1 MTAGD
6 SSSELPRPRLL
17 VFDVDGT
24 LIDTLRPMRQ
34 ALNEVL
40 AANGRPPW
48 SEAAVRGHL
57 SLGLQGLLAA
67 ALRAGGPAPEVAR
80 ERAGQAQLLQR
91 YLALAPLQ
99 ARAYPGAAALLE
111 QARAAGCRLAVC
123 SNAAGPVLQ
132 VLFEAQGW
140 QAGFEAVV
148 HAGNAAALKPS
159 GQGLQQLLAQL
170 EVAPA
175 QAWLIGDSALDADCA
190 QAAGCAFVWFSGGY
204 GSARPP
210 GAAAQVD
217 ALDQVAGLLR
227 RAG

>member
-1 MTAGD
+1 MTAGA
-6 SSSELPRPRLL
+6 STCELPPPRLL

-40 AANGRPPW
+40 AADGRPPW
-48 SEAAVRGHL
+48 SEAAVREHL

-67 ALRAGGPAPEVAR
+67 ALRAEGPAPAAAR

-99 ARAYPGAAALLE
+99 ARGYPGAGALLE

-132 VLFEAQGW
+132 VLFEALGW
-140 QAGFEAVV
+140 QALFDTVV

-159 GQGLQQLLAQL
+159 GRGLQQLLAQL
-170 EVAPA
+170 DVDPA
-175 QAWLIGDSALDADCA
+175 QAWLVGDSALDAACA

-204 GSARPP
+204 GGARPP
-210 GAAAQVD
+210 GVAVQVD
-217 ALDQVAGLLR
+217 ALDQVATLLR